1 MYSSINTDL
10 KDLVDKH
17 GEITVNCKLDELLK
31 ERGLS
36 QKEFSKM
43 SGLRENIISEFK
55 NLKKHNINLG
65 TLVII
70 MCVLGITD
78 ITDILEIEFVL
89 RNLHHA
95 V

>member
-1 MYSSINTDL
+1 MYSSINNDL
-10 KDLVDKH
+10 KDLVDRH
-17 GEITVNCKLDELLK
+17 GEITVNCKLDELLE

-55 NLKKHNINLG
+55 IVKKHNINLG
-65 TLVII
+65 TFVII

-78 ITDILEIEFVL
+78 ITDVLEIEFGL
-89 RNLHHA
+89 RNLHHM